1 MQMTSIRPP
10 ATTFVAQHGDLLTQL
25 GAAKVEAKDAFTIV
39 ATYFNNDAA
48 VNAQALLKD
57 TVWGAQLIV
66 DNKSMTADAPA
77 PNAHAMEQLLKGVA
91 GLDVSTTTE
100 RRPNGNSV
108 ITART
113 ADQGLAKLMQD
124 LVNEQPTPNINVFVQ
139 YDGAIEH

>member
-10 ATTFVAQHGDLLTQL
+10 AMEYVRQHGELLTQL
-25 GAAKVEAKDAFTIV
+25 GAAKVEARDAFTIV
-39 ATYFNNDAA
+39 ATYFNNNAA

-77 PNAHAMEQLLKGVA
+77 PNAHTMEQLLKGVA

-100 RRPNGNSV
+100 RRPDGNSV

-113 ADQGLAKLMQD
+113 ADEGLARLVAD
-124 LVNEQPTPNINVFVQ
+124 LVEPNPTDRIQVKVEYANDIEQ
-139 YDGAIEH
+139 